1 MDQPSH
7 ASLLDALPVAAL
19 ETDGNDNI
27 ISFNKAA
34 EELLGTIIP
43 GTNFS
48 ALISAEPL
56 PEYIHTSTA
65 VRLALGKNASPVRLN
80 TTDGGSMIVALT
92 RGQNGQPFIFLR
104 DVTAQINYI
113 SVVKEQQKTENELS
127 RLSHI
132 RTGNIDDAL
141 LEIVRLSAK
150 TMGVTRINVWE
161 FDEEFTRIRSIINY
175 DMMRGLVENITLYR
189 YELPEY
195 FHRMEREEII
205 PTSDALN
212 DPKTR
217 EIRENYIVPFG
228 IRALMDVPVR
238 IEGRMIGVVCFE
250 DTEKPREWNVAEQTF
265 ATSIAQTVAQTL
277 ETHRRQEAQ
286 RKLEQALSEK
296 KLLLAEINHRVKN
309 NFSLIGD
316 LLRMQEAK
324 AQDEYHKK
332 LFGEIRTRL
341 LSMAMIHRQLYL
353 ADNISAVNF
362 RDFLLDLTSYFRS
375 TYKTEGVELATLLDN
390 CRLPIG
396 KAVLCGLVVNELLT
410 ESCNDA
416 FGMSTPRTV
425 TLKLQSMNEN
435 VTISVSPGRTKR
447 MRDEDKTGA
456 GVVNEL
462 VRMLEARLDRGEEQG
477 MPVTL
482 TFSPN

>member
-1 MDQPSH
+1 MDQPSL
-7 ASLLDALPVAAL
+7 ASLLHALPVAAL
-19 ETDGNDNI
+19 VTDGNDNI
-27 ISFNKAA
+27 ILFNDAA
-34 EELLGTIIP
+34 AELLGKIIP

-48 ALISAEPL
+48 SFISAEPL
-56 PEYIHTSTA
+56 PAYIHTSTS
-65 VRLALGKNASPVRLN
+65 VRLALDKGAAPVRLRSA
-80 TTDGGSMIVALT
+80 DGGSFIASLK
-92 RGQNGQPFIFLR
+92 RSHNGHHFIFFR
-104 DVTAQINYI
+104 DVTAQVDYI
-113 SVVKEQQKTENELS
+113 GIVKEQQKTEYELS

-141 LEIVRLSAK
+141 HEIVRLSAK
-150 TMGVTRINVWE
+150 TMNVSRINIWE
-161 FDEEFTRIRSIINY
+161 FDENFTSIRSIINY
-175 DMMRGLVENITLYR
+175 DTSRGIVENITLYR

-195 FHRMEREEII
+195 FNRMEREEII

-217 EIRENYIVPFG
+217 EILENYILPFG
-228 IRALMDVPVR
+228 IRSLMDVPVR

-250 DTEKPREWNVAEQTF
+250 DTEKQREWNVAEQNF
-265 ATSIAQTVAQTL
+265 ASRIAQTVAQTL

-324 AQDEYHKK
+324 AQDDYHKK
-332 LFGEIRTRL
+332 LFEEIRSRL

-362 RDFLLDLTSYFRS
+362 RDFLLDLTSYFRT
-375 TYKTEGVELATLLDN
+375 TYKSEGVEISTLLDN

-410 ESCNDA
+410 ESCSDA
-416 FGMSTPRTV
+416 FGTSKPRTV

-435 VTISVSPGRTKR
+435 VTISVSPGRTPQL
-447 MRDEDKTGA
+447 RDEDKTGA

-462 VRMLEARLDRGEEQG
+462 VRMLEARLDRNESG

-482 TFSPN
+482 TFSSN